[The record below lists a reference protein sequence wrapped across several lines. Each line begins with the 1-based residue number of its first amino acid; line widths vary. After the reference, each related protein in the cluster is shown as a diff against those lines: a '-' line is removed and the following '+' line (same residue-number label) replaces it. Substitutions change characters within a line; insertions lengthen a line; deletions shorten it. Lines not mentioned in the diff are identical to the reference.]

1 MAHILNIDPN
11 TVCRVTFNEITKDAV
26 KNAIKEPRKIDMDLT
41 DAQQARRV
49 LDRIVG
55 YKISPVLW
63 KKVQKGLSAGRVQ
76 SVAVRLIVER
86 EEEIE
91 NFKPEEYWNIYA
103 KLKDPKSKKSFQAKF
118 YGKDNKKIDIHSE
131 DEVNKIVNDVEKYAS
146 EDAIIASST
155 SGLLITEIAKNAKH
169 PERFIGA
176 HPYNP
181 PHLIPL
187 VEITKGEKTKEENVQ
202 LAYDLYK
209 SIKKEPVILQKEA
222 LGFICNRIQM
232 AVYRE
237 VSDLVMRGVCS
248 IEDADKAVTYGPGIR
263 WAIMGPS
270 LVFEL
275 GGGQGHIDGL
285 MNHLNDSIKLW
296 LNDMADWKEF
306 PEQFPEIAREGVEE
320 SLKNRP
326 KEIGNTDE
334 SLAEYRDKM
343 LIEILKL
350 HNKL

>member
-1 MAHILNIDPN
+1 MEA
-11 TVCRVTFNEITKDAV
+11 KD
-26 KNAIKEPRKIDMDLT
+26 IKKI
-41 DAQQARRV
+41 AC
-49 LDRIVG
+49 VG
-55 YKISPVLW
+55 SGVIGYSWALYYSL
-63 KKVQKGLSAGRVQ
+63 KGLSVNAYDLTEKKLDLAKQRIHESLINLKKNGVVDDKE
-76 SVAVRLIVER
+76 VA
-86 EEEIE
+86 EIE
-91 NFKPEEYWNIYA
+91 GRIKYTTSMEEA
-103 KLKDPKSKKSFQAKF
+103 VK
-118 YGKDNKKIDIHSE
+118 
-131 DEVNKIVNDVEKYAS
+131 DVEFITESGPESYEIKQKMVEEMEKYTSS
-146 EDAIIASST
+146 ETIISSST

-187 VEITKGEKTKEENVQ
+187 VELTKGEKTSEKVLEMTKEFYQ
-202 LAYDLYK
+202 LID
-209 SIKKEPVILQKEA
+209 KEPVVLQKEA

-232 AVYRE
+232 ALYRE
-237 VSDLVMRGVCS
+237 VCSLVMNGVCT
-248 IEDADKAVTYGPGIR
+248 IEDADKAVTYGPGLR

-285 MNHLNDSIKLW
+285 MKHLNPSISLW
-296 LNDMADWKEF
+296 LHDMADFKDFPPEF
-306 PEQFPEIAREGVEE
+306 PEVARKGVEE

-326 KEIGNTDE
+326 KEIGNDDA

-343 LIEILKL
+343 LIELLKL

>member
-1 MAHILNIDPN
+1 MKLNDI
-11 TVCRVTFNEITKDAV
+11 KDIA
-26 KNAIKEPRKIDMDLT
+26 
-41 DAQQARRV
+41 
-49 LDRIVG
+49 IVG
-55 YKISPVLW
+55 SGVIGYSWALSFAMNGHPVRVYDINDGSLKLAKKRIHESLVNLAQNKVINPNKIEKIEKRIDYSTSIEKTVE
-63 KKVQKGLSAGRVQ
+63 KSKF
-76 SVAVRLIVER
+76 IVESGP
-86 EEEIE
+86 EKYEIKWSIVEEI
-91 NFKPEEYWNIYA
+91 
-103 KLKDPKSKKSFQAKF
+103 
-118 YGKDNKKIDIHSE
+118 
-131 DEVNKIVNDVEKYAS
+131 EKYAS
-146 EDAIIASST
+146 EDAIVASST

-187 VEITKGEKTKEENVQ
+187 VEITKGEKTTEENVK

-237 VSDLVMRGVCS
+237 VCDLVMRGVCT

-285 MNHLNDSIKLW
+285 MKHLNESINLW

-306 PEQFPEIAREGVEE
+306 PEKFPEVARKGVEE
-320 SLKNRP
+320 ALKNRNP
-326 KEIGNTDE
+326 EIGNTDE

>member
-1 MAHILNIDPN
+1 MKLNDIRDVAVIGSGVIGYSWALSFAMNGHKVRVYDVKDDALKLAKSRIHDSLENLASNKVLNPN
-11 TVCRVTFNEITKDAV
+11 KIEKIESRISYTTSIENAV
-26 KNAIKEPRKIDMDLT
+26 KNTKFI
-41 DAQQARRV
+41 
-49 LDRIVG
+49 
-55 YKISPVLW
+55 
-63 KKVQKGLSAGRVQ
+63 
-76 SVAVRLIVER
+76 
-86 EEEIE
+86 IE
-91 NFKPEEYWNIYA
+91 SGPEKY
-103 KLKDPKSKKSFQAKF
+103 
-118 YGKDNKKIDIHSE
+118 
-131 DEVNKIVNDVEKYAS
+131 EVKWSIVNDVEKYAS

-187 VEITKGEKTKEENVQ
+187 VEITKGEKTKDENVQ

>member
-1 MAHILNIDPN
+1 MKLNDIKDVAVIGSGVIGYSWALSFAMNGHKVRVYDVKDDALKLAKSRIHDSLENLASNKVLNPN
-11 TVCRVTFNEITKDAV
+11 KIEKIESRISYTTSIENAV
-26 KNAIKEPRKIDMDLT
+26 KNTKF
-41 DAQQARRV
+41 
-49 LDRIVG
+49 
-55 YKISPVLW
+55 
-63 KKVQKGLSAGRVQ
+63 
-76 SVAVRLIVER
+76 IVESG
-86 EEEIE
+86 
-91 NFKPEEYWNIYA
+91 PEKY
-103 KLKDPKSKKSFQAKF
+103 
-118 YGKDNKKIDIHSE
+118 
-131 DEVNKIVNDVEKYAS
+131 EVKWSIVNDVEKYAS

-187 VEITKGEKTKEENVQ
+187 VEITKGEKTKDENVQ

-306 PEQFPEIAREGVEE
+306 PEQFPEIAREGVED

>member
-1 MAHILNIDPN
+1 MKLNDIRDVAVIGSGVIGYSWALSFAMNGHKVRVYDVKDDALKLAKSRIHDSLENLVSNKVLNPN
-11 TVCRVTFNEITKDAV
+11 KIEKIESRISYTTSIENAV
-26 KNAIKEPRKIDMDLT
+26 KNTKF
-41 DAQQARRV
+41 
-49 LDRIVG
+49 
-55 YKISPVLW
+55 
-63 KKVQKGLSAGRVQ
+63 
-76 SVAVRLIVER
+76 IVESG
-86 EEEIE
+86 
-91 NFKPEEYWNIYA
+91 PEKY
-103 KLKDPKSKKSFQAKF
+103 
-118 YGKDNKKIDIHSE
+118 
-131 DEVNKIVNDVEKYAS
+131 EVKWSIVNDVEKYAS